1 MDDKA
6 IKRGFLKLLKKKK
19 VYEPEVDDALVD
31 QIIFNL
37 KLIEDA
43 KTDIINR
50 GSMVNLRKDKD
61 EEPFYQINFSISI
74 LHNAI
79 KSNNTL
85 LKQLGLE
92 KARIEV
98 DPKDDAMLSLKAL
111 LN

>member
-1 MDDKA
+1 MDNAK
-6 IKRGFLKLLKKKK
+6 IKSAFVKVLKKKK
-19 VYEPEVDDALVD
+19 IYEKDVDDPLID

-43 KTDIINR
+43 KDDIIKR
-50 GSMVNLRKDKD
+50 GSLVNLRKDKEAD
-61 EEPFYQINFSISI
+61 PFFQINFSISI

-92 KARIEV
+92 KIKVEV
-98 DPKDDAMLSLKAL
+98 DAKEDAMVQLRTL